1 MYPISLSSSLSLRI
15 RLANPSATANPTF
28 LCTYVDTAVK
38 DVVTNKGVLDD
49 TEYVTVA
56 DSPFSG
62 NRIIR
67 QLVINNLDTASV
79 TIIYE
84 LYDGIGTEI
93 IRLTLGPGEI
103 ASFNKVYKTDGT
115 IKAGFKGDVGEQG
128 IQGETGSVSAAS
140 GLILEHVASPP
151 STDAEET
158 ALFVDVADGK
168 LYQRAENDGAVTEI
182 GAGGSS
188 GRSVVEKIILS
199 NGL

>member
-15 RLANPSATANPTF
+15 RLASSSATANPTF

-158 ALFVDVADGK
+158 ALFVDIADGK

-182 GAGGSS
+182 GSGVGGS
-188 GRSVVEKIILS
+188 GGPIDLVEVMFYT
-199 NGL
+199 